1 MYEMY
6 ELFDIK
12 MNGKFCLNIFFVKF
26 FMIFI
31 FDLEREINDVIK
43 IVCNSK
49 K

>member
-12 MNGKFCLNIFFVKF
+12 MNGKFCLNKF

-31 FDLEREINDVIK
+31 FDLEREINDFIK